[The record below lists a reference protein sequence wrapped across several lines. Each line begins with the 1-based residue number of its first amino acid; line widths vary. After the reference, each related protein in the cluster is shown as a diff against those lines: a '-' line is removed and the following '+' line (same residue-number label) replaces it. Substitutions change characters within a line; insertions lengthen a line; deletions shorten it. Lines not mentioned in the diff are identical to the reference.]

1 MIKLHEVKNSRY
13 STEMRVLKV
22 HVAKQVI
29 MKRRFQCL
37 QLYQIVNYNEA
48 FHDQWYRREIGSES
62 CGHFNLVKNIHPN
75 DSCTKCFEKELVEA
89 GGNVNVTLSGTT
101 NSVFITEFDSFFFGL
116 SFYVGW
122 TSLFSRLRNFQ
133 LYLRIDDCTLTF

>member
-29 MKRRFQCL
+29 MKRRFQRL
-37 QLYQIVNYNEA
+37 QLYQIVNYKEA
-48 FHDQWYRREIGSES
+48 FHDQWYSREIGSEP
-62 CGHFNLVKNIHPN
+62 CGHFNLVKNIHRN
-75 DSCTKCFEKELVEA
+75 ESCTKCFEKELVEA